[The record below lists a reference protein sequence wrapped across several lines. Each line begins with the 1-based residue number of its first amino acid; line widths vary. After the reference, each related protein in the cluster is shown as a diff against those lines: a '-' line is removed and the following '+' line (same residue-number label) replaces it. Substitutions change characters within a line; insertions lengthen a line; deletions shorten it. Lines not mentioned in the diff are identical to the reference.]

1 MKETRKETRGKELQ
15 AQIKIM
21 EMRKYM
27 SLITMLIGQ
36 LKTENLR
43 LNKNSTTCSV

>member
-1 MKETRKETRGKELQ
+1 MKETQGKELQ

-21 EMRKYM
+21 EMSKYM

-36 LKTENLR
+36 LKKENLS
-43 LNKNSTTCSV
+43 LSKNLTTCSV